1 MKLSD
6 IRRLAIKQQLK
17 VHYRLSNGME
27 CIVTE
32 QGIAQVPALKSVPD
46 FNLEEELAA
55 AGEFLLEPAMP
66 LPPRKISRDE
76 LAVMTGD
83 SGTPVAVHE
92 HEDE

>member
-1 MKLSD
+1 VKLSD

-17 VHYRLSNGME
+17 IHYRLRNGME

-46 FNLEEELAA
+46 FNLEEELAV

-66 LPPRKISRDE
+66 LPPRKIGRDE
-76 LAVMTGD
+76 LAAMTGD
-83 SGTPVAVHE
+83 SGTPVAAHE